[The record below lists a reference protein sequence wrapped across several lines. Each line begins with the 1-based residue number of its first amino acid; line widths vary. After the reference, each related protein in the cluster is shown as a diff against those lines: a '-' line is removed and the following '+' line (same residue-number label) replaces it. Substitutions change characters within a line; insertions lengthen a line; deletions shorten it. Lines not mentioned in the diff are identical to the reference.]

1 MKKFLSLVLAL
12 GLSISVLSAA
22 VFAEDAPAEAQTEVQ
37 TEVQTEAP
45 AEAPAEGSVPAS
57 PLEPSEMTSWP
68 LHHVDVRIP
77 GMVEVRR
84 VDENGNV
91 QSTEQVQ
98 VGVHAVSMKKNGQEM
113 GPFYP
118 KAGLPEQQ
126 KEFEWRNDELCLS
139 VDDDLS
145 ITCKVFGTLADG
157 TVFER
162 EYTHTFTA
170 EEKEAARLA
179 CPGCDTI
186 LAGLDFDIAMSF
198 DEIIEPE
205 QPDKPDPD
213 PDKPNPDP
221 DKPNPDPD
229 KPNPDPDKPNPDPD
243 KPNPDPDKPN
253 PDPDKPNPDPDKP
266 NPDPD
271 KPNPDPDKPN
281 PDQPEQPDKK
291 PSSDKSEKKVEAAPA
306 ATAVPVKASPKTA
319 DTESLA
325 LYGAAAV
332 LCAAA
337 LVVARRRANH

>member
-22 VFAEDAPAEAQTEVQ
+22 VFAEDAPAEAQ
-37 TEVQTEAP
+37 
-45 AEAPAEGSVPAS
+45 AEGSVPAS
-57 PLEPSEMTSWP
+57 TLEPAEMTSWP

-98 VGVHAVSMKKNGQEM
+98 VGVHAVSMKKNGLEM

-198 DEIIEPE
+198 DEIIVPEPTATPTAE
-205 QPDKPDPD
+205 PTATPTAEPTATPTVEPTATPTAKPTTEPTTE
-213 PDKPNPDP
+213 PTAAPT
-221 DKPNPDPD
+221 
-229 KPNPDPDKPNPDPD
+229 
-243 KPNPDPDKPN
+243 
-253 PDPDKPNPDPDKP
+253 
-266 NPDPD
+266 
-271 KPNPDPDKPN
+271 
-281 PDQPEQPDKK
+281 KK
-291 PSSDKSEKKVEAAPA
+291 PSSDKSDKSEKKDEATPA

-319 DTESLA
+319 DTEPLA

-337 LVVARRRANH
+337 LIVARRRANH

>member
-22 VFAEDAPAEAQTEVQ
+22 VFAEDAPAEAQ
-37 TEVQTEAP
+37 
-45 AEAPAEGSVPAS
+45 AEGSVPAS
-57 PLEPSEMTSWP
+57 TLEPAEMTSWP

-98 VGVHAVSMKKNGQEM
+98 VGVHAVSMKKNGLEM

-198 DEIIEPE
+198 DEIIVPEPTATPTAE
-205 QPDKPDPD
+205 PTATPTAEPTATPTVEPTATPTVEPTATPTAKPTTEPTTE
-213 PDKPNPDP
+213 PTAEPT
-221 DKPNPDPD
+221 
-229 KPNPDPDKPNPDPD
+229 
-243 KPNPDPDKPN
+243 
-253 PDPDKPNPDPDKP
+253 
-266 NPDPD
+266 
-271 KPNPDPDKPN
+271 
-281 PDQPEQPDKK
+281 KK
-291 PSSDKSEKKVEAAPA
+291 PSSDKGDKSEKKDEATPA

-319 DTESLA
+319 DTEPLA

>member
-22 VFAEDAPAEAQTEVQ
+22 VFAEDAPAEAQ
-37 TEVQTEAP
+37 
-45 AEAPAEGSVPAS
+45 AEGSVPAS
-57 PLEPSEMTSWP
+57 TLEPAEMTSWP

-77 GMVEVRR
+77 GMVEVRY

-198 DEIIEPE
+198 DETITPTPTTEPTAAPTTE
-205 QPDKPDPD
+205 PTTEPTAAPTTEPTTAPTTEPTAAPTAAPTNEPTTAPTTAPTNTPTQ
-213 PDKPNPDP
+213 
-221 DKPNPDPD
+221 
-229 KPNPDPDKPNPDPD
+229 
-243 KPNPDPDKPN
+243 
-253 PDPDKPNPDPDKP
+253 
-266 NPDPD
+266 
-271 KPNPDPDKPN
+271 
-281 PDQPEQPDKK
+281 K
-291 PSSDKSEKKVEAAPA
+291 PSSDKGDKSEKKDEATPA

-319 DTESLA
+319 DTAPLA

>member
-22 VFAEDAPAEAQTEVQ
+22 VFAEDAPAEAQTE
-37 TEVQTEAP
+37 
-45 AEAPAEGSVPAS
+45 GSVPAS
-57 PLEPSEMTSWP
+57 TLEPAEMTSWP

-98 VGVHAVSMKKNGQEM
+98 VGVHAVAMKKNGQEM

-198 DEIIEPE
+198 DEIIVPEPTATPTAE
-205 QPDKPDPD
+205 PTATPTVEPTTKPTTEPTT
-213 PDKPNPDP
+213 KPTTEPTTEP
-221 DKPNPDPD
+221 TAAPT
-229 KPNPDPDKPNPDPD
+229 
-243 KPNPDPDKPN
+243 
-253 PDPDKPNPDPDKP
+253 
-266 NPDPD
+266 
-271 KPNPDPDKPN
+271 
-281 PDQPEQPDKK
+281 KK
-291 PSSDKSEKKVEAAPA
+291 PSSDKGDKSEKKDEATPA

-319 DTESLA
+319 DTEPLA

>member
-22 VFAEDAPAEAQTEVQ
+22 VFAEDAPAEAQ
-37 TEVQTEAP
+37 
-45 AEAPAEGSVPAS
+45 AEGSVPAS
-57 PLEPSEMTSWP
+57 TLEPAEMTSWP

-77 GMVEVRR
+77 GMVEVRH

-98 VGVHAVSMKKNGQEM
+98 VGVHAVSMKKNGLEM

-198 DEIIEPE
+198 DEIIVPVPTATPTAEPTAT
-205 QPDKPDPD
+205 PTAKPTTEPTTE
-213 PDKPNPDP
+213 PTAAPT
-221 DKPNPDPD
+221 
-229 KPNPDPDKPNPDPD
+229 
-243 KPNPDPDKPN
+243 
-253 PDPDKPNPDPDKP
+253 
-266 NPDPD
+266 
-271 KPNPDPDKPN
+271 
-281 PDQPEQPDKK
+281 KK
-291 PSSDKSEKKVEAAPA
+291 PSSDKSDKSEKKVEAAPA

-319 DTESLA
+319 DTEPLA

-337 LVVARRRANH
+337 LVVVRRRANH

>member
-22 VFAEDAPAEAQTEVQ
+22 VFAEDAPAEAQ
-37 TEVQTEAP
+37 
-45 AEAPAEGSVPAS
+45 AEGSVPAS
-57 PLEPSEMTSWP
+57 TLEPAEMTSWP

-77 GMVEVRR
+77 GMVEVRH

-198 DEIIEPE
+198 DEIIVPVPTATPTAEPTATPTAE
-205 QPDKPDPD
+205 PTATPTAKPTTEPTTE
-213 PDKPNPDP
+213 PTAAPT
-221 DKPNPDPD
+221 
-229 KPNPDPDKPNPDPD
+229 
-243 KPNPDPDKPN
+243 
-253 PDPDKPNPDPDKP
+253 
-266 NPDPD
+266 
-271 KPNPDPDKPN
+271 
-281 PDQPEQPDKK
+281 KK
-291 PSSDKSEKKVEAAPA
+291 PSSDKSDKSEKKDEATPA

-319 DTESLA
+319 DTEPLA

>member
-22 VFAEDAPAEAQTEVQ
+22 VFAEDAPAEAQ
-37 TEVQTEAP
+37 
-45 AEAPAEGSVPAS
+45 AEGSVPAS
-57 PLEPSEMTSWP
+57 TLEPAEMTSWP

-77 GMVEVRR
+77 GMVEVRY

-198 DEIIEPE
+198 DETITPTPTTEPTAAPTTE
-205 QPDKPDPD
+205 PTAAPTTEPTTAPTTEPTAAPTNEPTTAPTTAPTNTPTQ
-213 PDKPNPDP
+213 
-221 DKPNPDPD
+221 
-229 KPNPDPDKPNPDPD
+229 
-243 KPNPDPDKPN
+243 
-253 PDPDKPNPDPDKP
+253 
-266 NPDPD
+266 
-271 KPNPDPDKPN
+271 
-281 PDQPEQPDKK
+281 K
-291 PSSDKSEKKVEAAPA
+291 PSSDKGDKSDKKDEATPA

-319 DTESLA
+319 DTEPLA

>member
-45 AEAPAEGSVPAS
+45 AEAQTEGSVPAS

-77 GMVEVRR
+77 GMVEVRY

-98 VGVHAVSMKKNGQEM
+98 VGVHAVAMKKNGQEM

-186 LAGLDFDIAMSF
+186 LAGLDFDIAMSS
-198 DEIIEPE
+198 DEIIV
-205 QPDKPDPD
+205 PD

-229 KPNPDPDKPNPDPD
+229 KPNP
-243 KPNPDPDKPN
+243 
-253 PDPDKPNPDPDKP
+253 
-266 NPDPD
+266 
-271 KPNPDPDKPN
+271 
-281 PDQPEQPDKK
+281 EQK
-291 PSSDKSEKKVEAAPA
+291 PSSDKSEKKVEATPA

-319 DTESLA
+319 DTAPLA

>member
-22 VFAEDAPAEAQTEVQ
+22 VFAEDAPAEAQ
-37 TEVQTEAP
+37 
-45 AEAPAEGSVPAS
+45 AEGSVPAS
-57 PLEPSEMTSWP
+57 TLEPAEMTSWP

-98 VGVHAVSMKKNGQEM
+98 VGVHAVSMKKNGWEM

-118 KAGLPEQQ
+118 KVGLPEQQ

-198 DEIIEPE
+198 DEIIVPEPTATPTAE
-205 QPDKPDPD
+205 PTATPTVEPTATPTAKPTTEPTTE
-213 PDKPNPDP
+213 PTAAPT
-221 DKPNPDPD
+221 
-229 KPNPDPDKPNPDPD
+229 
-243 KPNPDPDKPN
+243 
-253 PDPDKPNPDPDKP
+253 
-266 NPDPD
+266 
-271 KPNPDPDKPN
+271 
-281 PDQPEQPDKK
+281 KK
-291 PSSDKSEKKVEAAPA
+291 PSSDKSDKSEKKDEATPA

-319 DTESLA
+319 DTEPLA

>member
-22 VFAEDAPAEAQTEVQ
+22 VFAEDAPAEAQTE
-37 TEVQTEAP
+37 
-45 AEAPAEGSVPAS
+45 GSVPAS
-57 PLEPSEMTSWP
+57 TLEPAEMTSWP

-77 GMVEVRR
+77 GMVEVRY

-198 DEIIEPE
+198 DEIIVPVPTATPTAEPTTE
-205 QPDKPDPD
+205 PTATPTVEPTATPTAEPTTKPTTEPTTE
-213 PDKPNPDP
+213 PTPAPT
-221 DKPNPDPD
+221 
-229 KPNPDPDKPNPDPD
+229 
-243 KPNPDPDKPN
+243 
-253 PDPDKPNPDPDKP
+253 
-266 NPDPD
+266 
-271 KPNPDPDKPN
+271 
-281 PDQPEQPDKK
+281 KK
-291 PSSDKSEKKVEAAPA
+291 PSSDKSDKSEKKDEATPA

-319 DTESLA
+319 DTEPLA

>member
-22 VFAEDAPAEAQTEVQ
+22 VFAEDAPAEAQ
-37 TEVQTEAP
+37 
-45 AEAPAEGSVPAS
+45 AEGSVPAS
-57 PLEPSEMTSWP
+57 TLEPAEMTSWP

-77 GMVEVRR
+77 GMVEVRY

-198 DEIIEPE
+198 DEIIVPVPTATPTAEPTTE
-205 QPDKPDPD
+205 PTTKPTAAPTTE
-213 PDKPNPDP
+213 PTTEPTTAPTTEPTAAPTNEPTTAP
-221 DKPNPDPD
+221 TTAPTNAPT
-229 KPNPDPDKPNPDPD
+229 
-243 KPNPDPDKPN
+243 
-253 PDPDKPNPDPDKP
+253 
-266 NPDPD
+266 
-271 KPNPDPDKPN
+271 
-281 PDQPEQPDKK
+281 QK
-291 PSSDKSEKKVEAAPA
+291 PSSDKGDKSEKKDEATPA

-319 DTESLA
+319 DTEPLA

-332 LCAAA
+332 LCAAV

>member
-22 VFAEDAPAEAQTEVQ
+22 VFAEDAPAEAQ
-37 TEVQTEAP
+37 
-45 AEAPAEGSVPAS
+45 AEGSVPAS
-57 PLEPSEMTSWP
+57 TLEPAEMTSWP

-198 DEIIEPE
+198 DEIIVPVPTATPTAEPTATPTVE
-205 QPDKPDPD
+205 PTATPTVEPTATPTAKPTTEPTTE
-213 PDKPNPDP
+213 PTAAPT
-221 DKPNPDPD
+221 
-229 KPNPDPDKPNPDPD
+229 
-243 KPNPDPDKPN
+243 
-253 PDPDKPNPDPDKP
+253 
-266 NPDPD
+266 
-271 KPNPDPDKPN
+271 
-281 PDQPEQPDKK
+281 KK
-291 PSSDKSEKKVEAAPA
+291 PSSDKSDKSEKKDEATPA

-319 DTESLA
+319 DTEPLA

>member
-22 VFAEDAPAEAQTEVQ
+22 VFAEDAPAEAQ
-37 TEVQTEAP
+37 
-45 AEAPAEGSVPAS
+45 AEGSVPAS
-57 PLEPSEMTSWP
+57 TLEPAEMTSWP

-77 GMVEVRR
+77 GTVEVRH

-198 DEIIEPE
+198 DEIIVPEPTATPTAE
-205 QPDKPDPD
+205 PTATPTVEPTATPTAEPTTKPTTEPTTE
-213 PDKPNPDP
+213 PTAAPT
-221 DKPNPDPD
+221 
-229 KPNPDPDKPNPDPD
+229 
-243 KPNPDPDKPN
+243 
-253 PDPDKPNPDPDKP
+253 
-266 NPDPD
+266 
-271 KPNPDPDKPN
+271 
-281 PDQPEQPDKK
+281 KK
-291 PSSDKSEKKVEAAPA
+291 PSSDKGDKSEKKDEATPA

-319 DTESLA
+319 DTEPLA

>member
-22 VFAEDAPAEAQTEVQ
+22 VFAEDAPAEAQ
-37 TEVQTEAP
+37 
-45 AEAPAEGSVPAS
+45 AEGSVPAS
-57 PLEPSEMTSWP
+57 TLEPAEMTSWP

-77 GMVEVRR
+77 GMVEVRH

-98 VGVHAVSMKKNGQEM
+98 VGVHAVSMKKNGLEM

-145 ITCKVFGTLADG
+145 ITCKVFGTMADG

-198 DEIIEPE
+198 DEIIVPVPTATPTAKPTTEPTTE
-205 QPDKPDPD
+205 PTTAPT
-213 PDKPNPDP
+213 
-221 DKPNPDPD
+221 
-229 KPNPDPDKPNPDPD
+229 
-243 KPNPDPDKPN
+243 
-253 PDPDKPNPDPDKP
+253 
-266 NPDPD
+266 
-271 KPNPDPDKPN
+271 
-281 PDQPEQPDKK
+281 KK
-291 PSSDKSEKKVEAAPA
+291 PSSDKGDKSEKKVEATPA

-319 DTESLA
+319 DTEPLA
-325 LYGAAAV
+325 LYGTAAV

-337 LVVARRRANH
+337 LVVVRRRANH

>member
-22 VFAEDAPAEAQTEVQ
+22 VFAEDAPAEAQ
-37 TEVQTEAP
+37 
-45 AEAPAEGSVPAS
+45 AEGSVPAS
-57 PLEPSEMTSWP
+57 TLEPAEMTSWP

-77 GMVEVRR
+77 GMVEVRY

-198 DEIIEPE
+198 DETITPTPTTEPTAAPTTE
-205 QPDKPDPD
+205 PTTEPTAAPTNEPTSAPTTEPTATPTAAPTNEPTTAPTTAPTNAPTQ
-213 PDKPNPDP
+213 
-221 DKPNPDPD
+221 
-229 KPNPDPDKPNPDPD
+229 
-243 KPNPDPDKPN
+243 
-253 PDPDKPNPDPDKP
+253 
-266 NPDPD
+266 
-271 KPNPDPDKPN
+271 
-281 PDQPEQPDKK
+281 K
-291 PSSDKSEKKVEAAPA
+291 PSSDKGDKSDKKDEATPA

-319 DTESLA
+319 DTAPLA

>member
-22 VFAEDAPAEAQTEVQ
+22 VFAEDAPAEAQ
-37 TEVQTEAP
+37 
-45 AEAPAEGSVPAS
+45 AEGSVPAS
-57 PLEPSEMTSWP
+57 TLEPAEMTSWP

-77 GMVEVRR
+77 GMVEVRY

-198 DEIIEPE
+198 DETITPTPTTEPTATPTTE
-205 QPDKPDPD
+205 PTTEPTAAPTTEPTTAPTTEPTAAPTNEPTTAPTNAPTQ
-213 PDKPNPDP
+213 
-221 DKPNPDPD
+221 
-229 KPNPDPDKPNPDPD
+229 
-243 KPNPDPDKPN
+243 
-253 PDPDKPNPDPDKP
+253 
-266 NPDPD
+266 
-271 KPNPDPDKPN
+271 
-281 PDQPEQPDKK
+281 K
-291 PSSDKSEKKVEAAPA
+291 PSSDKGDKSEKKDEATPA

-319 DTESLA
+319 DTAPLA

-337 LVVARRRANH
+337 LVVVRRRANH

>member
-22 VFAEDAPAEAQTEVQ
+22 VFAEDAPAEAQ
-37 TEVQTEAP
+37 
-45 AEAPAEGSVPAS
+45 AEGSVPAS
-57 PLEPSEMTSWP
+57 TLEPAEMTSWP

-98 VGVHAVSMKKNGQEM
+98 VGVHAVSMKKNGLEM

-145 ITCKVFGTLADG
+145 ITCKVFGTMADG

-198 DEIIEPE
+198 DEIIVPVPTATPTAEPTATPTAE
-205 QPDKPDPD
+205 PTATPTVEPTTE
-213 PDKPNPDP
+213 PTTEPTPAP
-221 DKPNPDPD
+221 T
-229 KPNPDPDKPNPDPD
+229 
-243 KPNPDPDKPN
+243 
-253 PDPDKPNPDPDKP
+253 
-266 NPDPD
+266 
-271 KPNPDPDKPN
+271 
-281 PDQPEQPDKK
+281 KK
-291 PSSDKSEKKVEAAPA
+291 PSSDKSDKSEKKDEATPA

-319 DTESLA
+319 DTEPLA

>member
-22 VFAEDAPAEAQTEVQ
+22 VFAEDAPAEAQ
-37 TEVQTEAP
+37 
-45 AEAPAEGSVPAS
+45 AEGSVPAS
-57 PLEPSEMTSWP
+57 TLEPAEMTGWP

-77 GMVEVRR
+77 GTVEVRR

-98 VGVHAVSMKKNGQEM
+98 VGVHAVSMKKNGWEM

-118 KAGLPEQQ
+118 KVGLPEQQ

-139 VDDDLS
+139 MDDDLS

-198 DEIIEPE
+198 DEIIVPEPTTE
-205 QPDKPDPD
+205 PTAEPTTEPTAE
-213 PDKPNPDP
+213 PTTEPTPAP
-221 DKPNPDPD
+221 TT
-229 KPNPDPDKPNPDPD
+229 
-243 KPNPDPDKPN
+243 
-253 PDPDKPNPDPDKP
+253 
-266 NPDPD
+266 
-271 KPNPDPDKPN
+271 
-281 PDQPEQPDKK
+281 K
-291 PSSDKSEKKVEAAPA
+291 PSSDKSDKSEKKDEAAPA
-306 ATAVPVKASPKTA
+306 ATAVPAATSPKTA
-319 DTESLA
+319 DTEPLA

>member
-22 VFAEDAPAEAQTEVQ
+22 VFAEDAPAEAQ
-37 TEVQTEAP
+37 
-45 AEAPAEGSVPAS
+45 AEGSVPAS
-57 PLEPSEMTSWP
+57 TLEPAEMTSWP

-198 DEIIEPE
+198 DEIIVPD
-205 QPDKPDPD
+205 PDKPNPE

-229 KPNPDPDKPNPDPD
+229 KPNPDPDKPNPEPD
-243 KPNPDPDKPN
+243 KPNP
-253 PDPDKPNPDPDKP
+253 
-266 NPDPD
+266 
-271 KPNPDPDKPN
+271 
-281 PDQPEQPDKK
+281 EQK

-319 DTESLA
+319 DTAPLA

>member
-22 VFAEDAPAEAQTEVQ
+22 VFAEDAPAEAQTE
-37 TEVQTEAP
+37 
-45 AEAPAEGSVPAS
+45 GSVPAS
-57 PLEPSEMTSWP
+57 TLEPAEMTSWP

-198 DEIIEPE
+198 DEIIVPVPTATPTAEPTATPTVE
-205 QPDKPDPD
+205 PTATPTAKPTTEPTTE
-213 PDKPNPDP
+213 PTAAPT
-221 DKPNPDPD
+221 
-229 KPNPDPDKPNPDPD
+229 
-243 KPNPDPDKPN
+243 
-253 PDPDKPNPDPDKP
+253 
-266 NPDPD
+266 
-271 KPNPDPDKPN
+271 
-281 PDQPEQPDKK
+281 KK
-291 PSSDKSEKKVEAAPA
+291 PSSDKSDKSEKKDEATPA

-319 DTESLA
+319 DTEPLA

-337 LVVARRRANH
+337 LVVVRRRANH

>member
-22 VFAEDAPAEAQTEVQ
+22 VFAEDAPAEAQTE
-37 TEVQTEAP
+37 
-45 AEAPAEGSVPAS
+45 GSVPAS
-57 PLEPSEMTSWP
+57 TLEPAEMTSWP

-145 ITCKVFGTLADG
+145 ITCKVFGTMADG

-198 DEIIEPE
+198 DEIIVPVPTATPTAEPTATPTAE
-205 QPDKPDPD
+205 PTATPTAEPTAEPTATPTVEPTATPTAKPTATPTA
-213 PDKPNPDP
+213 KPTTEPTAAP
-221 DKPNPDPD
+221 T
-229 KPNPDPDKPNPDPD
+229 
-243 KPNPDPDKPN
+243 
-253 PDPDKPNPDPDKP
+253 
-266 NPDPD
+266 
-271 KPNPDPDKPN
+271 
-281 PDQPEQPDKK
+281 KK
-291 PSSDKSEKKVEAAPA
+291 PSSDKSDKSEKKDEATPA

-319 DTESLA
+319 DTEPLA

>member
-22 VFAEDAPAEAQTEVQ
+22 VFAEDAPAEAQ
-37 TEVQTEAP
+37 
-45 AEAPAEGSVPAS
+45 AEGSVPAS
-57 PLEPSEMTSWP
+57 TLEPAEMTSWP

-77 GMVEVRR
+77 GMVEVRY

-198 DEIIEPE
+198 DEIITPTPTTEPTAAPTTE
-205 QPDKPDPD
+205 PTTEPTAAPTTEPTTAPTTEPTAAPTNEPTTAPTNAPTQ
-213 PDKPNPDP
+213 
-221 DKPNPDPD
+221 
-229 KPNPDPDKPNPDPD
+229 
-243 KPNPDPDKPN
+243 
-253 PDPDKPNPDPDKP
+253 
-266 NPDPD
+266 
-271 KPNPDPDKPN
+271 
-281 PDQPEQPDKK
+281 K
-291 PSSDKSEKKVEAAPA
+291 PSSDKGDKSEKKDEATPA

-319 DTESLA
+319 DTEPLA

-337 LVVARRRANH
+337 LVVVRRRANH

>member
-22 VFAEDAPAEAQTEVQ
+22 VFAEDAPAEAQ
-37 TEVQTEAP
+37 
-45 AEAPAEGSVPAS
+45 AEGSVPAS
-57 PLEPSEMTSWP
+57 TLEPAEMTGWP

-77 GMVEVRR
+77 GTVEVRR

-98 VGVHAVSMKKNGQEM
+98 VGVHAVSMKKNGWEM

-118 KAGLPEQQ
+118 KVGLPEQQ

-157 TVFER
+157 TVFEK

-198 DEIIEPE
+198 DEIIVPDPEP
-205 QPDKPDPD
+205 KPDPD
-213 PDKPNPDP
+213 PDPDP
-221 DKPNPDPD
+221 DPEPEPKPEPEPDPD
-229 KPNPDPDKPNPDPD
+229 PDPEPKPEPDPEPDPDPEPKPE
-243 KPNPDPDKPN
+243 
-253 PDPDKPNPDPDKP
+253 
-266 NPDPD
+266 
-271 KPNPDPDKPN
+271 
-281 PDQPEQPDKK
+281 PDQPKPDQPKPDPEQK
-291 PSSDKSEKKVEAAPA
+291 PSSDKSDKSEKKVEAAPA

-319 DTESLA
+319 DTEPLA

>member
-22 VFAEDAPAEAQTEVQ
+22 VFAEDAPAEAQTE
-37 TEVQTEAP
+37 
-45 AEAPAEGSVPAS
+45 GSVPAS
-57 PLEPSEMTSWP
+57 TLEPAEMTSWP

-157 TVFER
+157 TVFEK

-198 DEIIEPE
+198 DEIIVPEPTATPTAE
-205 QPDKPDPD
+205 PTATPTAEPTATPTVEPTATPTAEPTATPTAKPTTEPTTE
-213 PDKPNPDP
+213 PTAAPT
-221 DKPNPDPD
+221 
-229 KPNPDPDKPNPDPD
+229 
-243 KPNPDPDKPN
+243 
-253 PDPDKPNPDPDKP
+253 
-266 NPDPD
+266 
-271 KPNPDPDKPN
+271 
-281 PDQPEQPDKK
+281 KK
-291 PSSDKSEKKVEAAPA
+291 PSSDKSDKSEKKDEAAPA

-319 DTESLA
+319 DTEPLA

-337 LVVARRRANH
+337 LVVVRRRANH

>member
-22 VFAEDAPAEAQTEVQ
+22 VFAEDAPAEAQ
-37 TEVQTEAP
+37 
-45 AEAPAEGSVPAS
+45 AEGSVPAS
-57 PLEPSEMTSWP
+57 TLEPAEMTSWP

-98 VGVHAVSMKKNGQEM
+98 VGVHAVSMKKNGLEM

-145 ITCKVFGTLADG
+145 ITCKVFGTMADG

-198 DEIIEPE
+198 DEIIVPEPTATPTAE
-205 QPDKPDPD
+205 PTATPTAEPTATPTVKPTTEPTTE
-213 PDKPNPDP
+213 PTAAPT
-221 DKPNPDPD
+221 
-229 KPNPDPDKPNPDPD
+229 
-243 KPNPDPDKPN
+243 
-253 PDPDKPNPDPDKP
+253 
-266 NPDPD
+266 
-271 KPNPDPDKPN
+271 
-281 PDQPEQPDKK
+281 KK
-291 PSSDKSEKKVEAAPA
+291 PSSDKSDKSEKKDEATPA

-319 DTESLA
+319 DTEPLA

-337 LVVARRRANH
+337 LVVVRRRANH

>member
-22 VFAEDAPAEAQTEVQ
+22 VFAEDAPAEAQTE
-37 TEVQTEAP
+37 
-45 AEAPAEGSVPAS
+45 GSVPAS
-57 PLEPSEMTSWP
+57 TLEPAEMTSWP

-145 ITCKVFGTLADG
+145 ITCKVFGTMADG

-198 DEIIEPE
+198 DEIIVPEPTATPTVE
-205 QPDKPDPD
+205 PTATPTAEPTATPTAKPTTEPTTE
-213 PDKPNPDP
+213 PTAAPT
-221 DKPNPDPD
+221 
-229 KPNPDPDKPNPDPD
+229 
-243 KPNPDPDKPN
+243 
-253 PDPDKPNPDPDKP
+253 
-266 NPDPD
+266 
-271 KPNPDPDKPN
+271 
-281 PDQPEQPDKK
+281 KK
-291 PSSDKSEKKVEAAPA
+291 PSSDKSDKSEKKDEAAPA

-319 DTESLA
+319 DTEPLA

>member
-22 VFAEDAPAEAQTEVQ
+22 VFAEDAPAEAQ
-37 TEVQTEAP
+37 
-45 AEAPAEGSVPAS
+45 AEGSVPAS
-57 PLEPSEMTSWP
+57 TLEPAEMTSWP

-77 GMVEVRR
+77 GMVEVRY

-98 VGVHAVSMKKNGQEM
+98 VGVHAVAMKKNGQEM

-198 DEIIEPE
+198 DEIITPTPTTEPTAAPTTE
-205 QPDKPDPD
+205 PTTEPTAAPTTEPTTAPTTEPTAAPTNEPTTAPTTAPTNAPTQ
-213 PDKPNPDP
+213 
-221 DKPNPDPD
+221 
-229 KPNPDPDKPNPDPD
+229 
-243 KPNPDPDKPN
+243 
-253 PDPDKPNPDPDKP
+253 
-266 NPDPD
+266 
-271 KPNPDPDKPN
+271 
-281 PDQPEQPDKK
+281 K
-291 PSSDKSEKKVEAAPA
+291 PSSDKGDKSEKKDEAAPA

-319 DTESLA
+319 DTAPLA

>member
-22 VFAEDAPAEAQTEVQ
+22 VFAEDAPAEAQ
-37 TEVQTEAP
+37 
-45 AEAPAEGSVPAS
+45 AEGSVPAS
-57 PLEPSEMTSWP
+57 TLEPAEMTDWP

-98 VGVHAVSMKKNGQEM
+98 VGVHAVSMKKNGLEM

-157 TVFER
+157 TVFEQ

-198 DEIIEPE
+198 DEIIVPEPTATPTAE
-205 QPDKPDPD
+205 PTATPTVEPTATPTVEPTATPTAKPTTEPTT
-213 PDKPNPDP
+213 KPTPAP
-221 DKPNPDPD
+221 T
-229 KPNPDPDKPNPDPD
+229 
-243 KPNPDPDKPN
+243 
-253 PDPDKPNPDPDKP
+253 
-266 NPDPD
+266 
-271 KPNPDPDKPN
+271 
-281 PDQPEQPDKK
+281 KK
-291 PSSDKSEKKVEAAPA
+291 PSSDKSDKSEKKDEAAPA

-319 DTESLA
+319 DTEPLA

-337 LVVARRRANH
+337 LVVVRRRANH

>member
-22 VFAEDAPAEAQTEVQ
+22 VFAEDAPAEAQAEVQ
-37 TEVQTEAP
+37 TEAQTEAP
-45 AEAPAEGSVPAS
+45 AEAQTEGSVPAS
-57 PLEPSEMTSWP
+57 TLEPAEMTGWP

-77 GMVEVRR
+77 GTVEVRR

-98 VGVHAVSMKKNGQEM
+98 VGVHAVAMKKNGWEM

-118 KAGLPEQQ
+118 KVGLPEQQ

-198 DEIIEPE
+198 DEIIV
-205 QPDKPDPD
+205 PDPD
-213 PDKPNPDP
+213 PDPDP
-221 DKPNPDPD
+221 D
-229 KPNPDPDKPNPDPD
+229 
-243 KPNPDPDKPN
+243 
-253 PDPDKPNPDPDKP
+253 
-266 NPDPD
+266 
-271 KPNPDPDKPN
+271 
-281 PDQPEQPDKK
+281 PEQK
-291 PSSDKSEKKVEAAPA
+291 PSSDKSDKSEKKVEAAPA

-319 DTESLA
+319 DTEPLA

-337 LVVARRRANH
+337 LVVVRRRANH

>member
-22 VFAEDAPAEAQTEVQ
+22 VFAEDAPAEAQ
-37 TEVQTEAP
+37 
-45 AEAPAEGSVPAS
+45 AEGSVPAS
-57 PLEPSEMTSWP
+57 TLEPAEMTSWP
-68 LHHVDVRIP
+68 LHHVDVRSP

-198 DEIIEPE
+198 DETITPTPTTEPTAAPTTE
-205 QPDKPDPD
+205 PTTEPTAAPTTEPTTAPTTEPTAAPTAAPTNEPTTAPTTAPTNAPTQ
-213 PDKPNPDP
+213 
-221 DKPNPDPD
+221 
-229 KPNPDPDKPNPDPD
+229 
-243 KPNPDPDKPN
+243 
-253 PDPDKPNPDPDKP
+253 
-266 NPDPD
+266 
-271 KPNPDPDKPN
+271 
-281 PDQPEQPDKK
+281 K
-291 PSSDKSEKKVEAAPA
+291 PSSDKGDKSEKKDEATPA

-319 DTESLA
+319 DTAPLA

>member
-22 VFAEDAPAEAQTEVQ
+22 VFAEDAPAEAQ
-37 TEVQTEAP
+37 
-45 AEAPAEGSVPAS
+45 AEGSVPAS
-57 PLEPSEMTSWP
+57 TLEPAEMTSWP

-98 VGVHAVSMKKNGQEM
+98 VGVHAVSMKKNGLEM

-157 TVFER
+157 TVFEK

-198 DEIIEPE
+198 DEIIVPEPTATPTAE
-205 QPDKPDPD
+205 PTATPTVEPTATPTAKPTTEPTTE
-213 PDKPNPDP
+213 PTAAPT
-221 DKPNPDPD
+221 
-229 KPNPDPDKPNPDPD
+229 
-243 KPNPDPDKPN
+243 
-253 PDPDKPNPDPDKP
+253 
-266 NPDPD
+266 
-271 KPNPDPDKPN
+271 
-281 PDQPEQPDKK
+281 KK
-291 PSSDKSEKKVEAAPA
+291 PSSDKSEKKVEATPA

-319 DTESLA
+319 DTEPLA

>member
-22 VFAEDAPAEAQTEVQ
+22 VFAEDAPAEAQ
-37 TEVQTEAP
+37 
-45 AEAPAEGSVPAS
+45 AEGSVPAS
-57 PLEPSEMTSWP
+57 TLEPAEMTSWP

-198 DEIIEPE
+198 DEIIVPTPTTEPTAAPTTE
-205 QPDKPDPD
+205 PTTEPTAAPTTEPTTAPTTEPTAAPTAAPTNGPTTAPTTAPTNTPTQ
-213 PDKPNPDP
+213 
-221 DKPNPDPD
+221 
-229 KPNPDPDKPNPDPD
+229 
-243 KPNPDPDKPN
+243 
-253 PDPDKPNPDPDKP
+253 
-266 NPDPD
+266 
-271 KPNPDPDKPN
+271 
-281 PDQPEQPDKK
+281 K
-291 PSSDKSEKKVEAAPA
+291 PSSDKGDKSEKKDEATPA

-319 DTESLA
+319 DTAPLA

-337 LVVARRRANH
+337 LVVVRRRANH

>member
-22 VFAEDAPAEAQTEVQ
+22 VFAEDAPAEAQ
-37 TEVQTEAP
+37 
-45 AEAPAEGSVPAS
+45 AEGSVPAS
-57 PLEPSEMTSWP
+57 TLEPAEMTSWP

-198 DEIIEPE
+198 DETITPTPTTEPTAAPTTE
-205 QPDKPDPD
+205 PTTEPTAAPTTEPTTEPTTAPTTEPTAAPTNEPTTAPTTAPTNAPTQ
-213 PDKPNPDP
+213 
-221 DKPNPDPD
+221 
-229 KPNPDPDKPNPDPD
+229 
-243 KPNPDPDKPN
+243 
-253 PDPDKPNPDPDKP
+253 
-266 NPDPD
+266 
-271 KPNPDPDKPN
+271 
-281 PDQPEQPDKK
+281 K
-291 PSSDKSEKKVEAAPA
+291 PSSDKGDKSEKKDEATPA

-319 DTESLA
+319 DTAPLA

>member
-22 VFAEDAPAEAQTEVQ
+22 VFAEDAPAEAQ
-37 TEVQTEAP
+37 
-45 AEAPAEGSVPAS
+45 AEGSVPAS
-57 PLEPSEMTSWP
+57 TLEPAEMTSWP

-77 GMVEVRR
+77 GMVEVRY

-98 VGVHAVSMKKNGQEM
+98 VGVHAVAMKKNGQEM

-198 DEIIEPE
+198 DETITPTPTTEPTAAPTTE
-205 QPDKPDPD
+205 PTTEPTAAPTTEPTTAPTTEPTAAPTNEPTTAPTNAPTQ
-213 PDKPNPDP
+213 
-221 DKPNPDPD
+221 
-229 KPNPDPDKPNPDPD
+229 
-243 KPNPDPDKPN
+243 
-253 PDPDKPNPDPDKP
+253 
-266 NPDPD
+266 
-271 KPNPDPDKPN
+271 
-281 PDQPEQPDKK
+281 K
-291 PSSDKSEKKVEAAPA
+291 PSSDKGDKSDKKDEATPA

-319 DTESLA
+319 DTAPLA

>member
-22 VFAEDAPAEAQTEVQ
+22 VFAEDAPAEAQ
-37 TEVQTEAP
+37 
-45 AEAPAEGSVPAS
+45 AEGSVPAS
-57 PLEPSEMTSWP
+57 TLEPAEMTSWP

-98 VGVHAVSMKKNGQEM
+98 VGVHAVSMKKNGLEM

-198 DEIIEPE
+198 DEIIVPEPTATPTVE
-205 QPDKPDPD
+205 PTATPTAKPTTEPTTE
-213 PDKPNPDP
+213 PTAAPT
-221 DKPNPDPD
+221 
-229 KPNPDPDKPNPDPD
+229 
-243 KPNPDPDKPN
+243 
-253 PDPDKPNPDPDKP
+253 
-266 NPDPD
+266 
-271 KPNPDPDKPN
+271 
-281 PDQPEQPDKK
+281 KK
-291 PSSDKSEKKVEAAPA
+291 PSSDKGDKSEKKDEATPA

-319 DTESLA
+319 DTEPLA

>member
-22 VFAEDAPAEAQTEVQ
+22 VFAEDAPAEAQ
-37 TEVQTEAP
+37 
-45 AEAPAEGSVPAS
+45 AEGSVPAS
-57 PLEPSEMTSWP
+57 TLEPAEMTSWP

-77 GMVEVRR
+77 GMVEVRY

-98 VGVHAVSMKKNGQEM
+98 VGVHAVAMKKNGQEM

-186 LAGLDFDIAMSF
+186 LAGLDFDIAVSF
-198 DEIIEPE
+198 DEPITPTPTTEPTAAPTTE
-205 QPDKPDPD
+205 PTTEPTAAPTTEPTTAPTTEPTAAPTAVPTNEPTTAPTTAPTNAPTQ
-213 PDKPNPDP
+213 
-221 DKPNPDPD
+221 
-229 KPNPDPDKPNPDPD
+229 
-243 KPNPDPDKPN
+243 
-253 PDPDKPNPDPDKP
+253 
-266 NPDPD
+266 
-271 KPNPDPDKPN
+271 
-281 PDQPEQPDKK
+281 K
-291 PSSDKSEKKVEAAPA
+291 PSSDKGDKSEKKDEATPA

-319 DTESLA
+319 DTAPLA

>member
-22 VFAEDAPAEAQTEVQ
+22 VFAEDAPAEAQTE
-37 TEVQTEAP
+37 
-45 AEAPAEGSVPAS
+45 GSVPAS
-57 PLEPSEMTSWP
+57 TLEPAEMTSWP

-77 GMVEVRR
+77 GMVEVRH

-98 VGVHAVSMKKNGQEM
+98 VGVHAVSMKKNGLEM

-198 DEIIEPE
+198 DEIIVPVPTATPTAEPTATPTAE
-205 QPDKPDPD
+205 PTATPTVEPTATPTAKPTTEPTTE
-213 PDKPNPDP
+213 PTAAPT
-221 DKPNPDPD
+221 
-229 KPNPDPDKPNPDPD
+229 
-243 KPNPDPDKPN
+243 
-253 PDPDKPNPDPDKP
+253 
-266 NPDPD
+266 
-271 KPNPDPDKPN
+271 
-281 PDQPEQPDKK
+281 KK
-291 PSSDKSEKKVEAAPA
+291 PSSDKSDKSEKKDEATPA

-319 DTESLA
+319 DTEPLA

>member
-22 VFAEDAPAEAQTEVQ
+22 VFAEDAPAEAQ
-37 TEVQTEAP
+37 
-45 AEAPAEGSVPAS
+45 AEGSVPAS
-57 PLEPSEMTSWP
+57 TLEPAEMTSWP

-77 GMVEVRR
+77 GMVEVRY

-198 DEIIEPE
+198 DETITPTPTTEPTAAPTTE
-205 QPDKPDPD
+205 PTTEPTAAPTTEPTTAPTTEPTAAPTNEPTTAPTTAPTNAPTQ
-213 PDKPNPDP
+213 
-221 DKPNPDPD
+221 
-229 KPNPDPDKPNPDPD
+229 
-243 KPNPDPDKPN
+243 
-253 PDPDKPNPDPDKP
+253 
-266 NPDPD
+266 
-271 KPNPDPDKPN
+271 
-281 PDQPEQPDKK
+281 K
-291 PSSDKSEKKVEAAPA
+291 PSSDKGDKSEKKVEAAPA

-319 DTESLA
+319 DTEPLA

-337 LVVARRRANH
+337 LVVVRRRANH

>member
-22 VFAEDAPAEAQTEVQ
+22 VFAEDAPAEAQ
-37 TEVQTEAP
+37 
-45 AEAPAEGSVPAS
+45 AEGSVPAS
-57 PLEPSEMTSWP
+57 TLEPAEMTSWP

-98 VGVHAVSMKKNGQEM
+98 VGVHAVSMKKNGLEM

-157 TVFER
+157 TVFEK

-198 DEIIEPE
+198 DEIIVPVPTATPTAEPTATPTVE
-205 QPDKPDPD
+205 PTATPTAKPTTEPTTE
-213 PDKPNPDP
+213 PTTKPTTEPTAAP
-221 DKPNPDPD
+221 T
-229 KPNPDPDKPNPDPD
+229 
-243 KPNPDPDKPN
+243 
-253 PDPDKPNPDPDKP
+253 
-266 NPDPD
+266 
-271 KPNPDPDKPN
+271 
-281 PDQPEQPDKK
+281 KK
-291 PSSDKSEKKVEAAPA
+291 PSSDKSDKSEKKDEAAPA

-319 DTESLA
+319 DTEPLA